1 VDFKKEIENVQ
12 KEISEVH
19 EILGALLEDKITQRT
34 LVEAASACNKSIAS
48 GGKILIAGN
57 GGSAADAQ
65 HIAAEFVN
73 YFKFPRPGLPAV
85 ALTTDSSVMTSIS
98 NDTSFDLVF
107 ARQIEALG
115 NPGDAFIGYSTS
127 GRSVNVI
134 RAFEAARTKGV
145 VTIGLTGSGADQ
157 MAPLCDFLL
166 SVPSSNT
173 PHIQEA
179 HLVMGH
185 ILSGLVE
192 SWQFPDLA
200 K

>member
-1 VDFKKEIENVQ
+1 MDFKKEIEDVQ
-12 KEISEVH
+12 KEILEVH
-19 EILGALLEDKITQRT
+19 EILGALLEDKIIQQT
-34 LVEAASACNKSIAS
+34 LVEAASACNKSIAG
-48 GGKILIAGN
+48 GGKILLAGN

-73 YFKFPRPGLPAV
+73 YFNFPRPGLPAV

-115 NPGDAFIGYSTS
+115 SAGDVFIGYSTS
-127 GRSVNVI
+127 GRSVNI
-134 RAFEAARTKGV
+134 IKAFEAARKKGV
-145 VTIGLTGSGADQ
+145 VTIGLTGNQADQ
-157 MAPLCDFLL
+157 MSPLCDFLL
-166 SVPSSNT
+166 SAPSSNT

-179 HLVMGH
+179 HLVLGH

-192 SWQFPDLA
+192 SWQFPDLV